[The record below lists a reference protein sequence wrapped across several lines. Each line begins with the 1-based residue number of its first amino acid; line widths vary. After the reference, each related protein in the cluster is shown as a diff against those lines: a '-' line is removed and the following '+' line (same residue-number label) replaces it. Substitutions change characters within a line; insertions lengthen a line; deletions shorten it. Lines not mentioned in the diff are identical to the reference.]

1 MSNYDSD
8 VLLST
13 EEYQKC
19 QRIWQIYRILKT
31 ESEVI
36 RSGFG
41 TYGVYD
47 YEVGVSFD
55 MNRSESDLEYTAGM
69 QILVMLITAL
79 FPDLFS
85 EEDKQTMLYTTLI
98 HEVGERKFGDIPDD
112 GNRDEERKNR
122 LELEAVTDILKGL
135 PEDLAEKVRFD
146 FMAMQMRSS
155 KLGQFLYCADKVEA
169 VLQGLIYEDEGRG
182 GDLKIKKDWTSQ
194 DRRGSE
200 TTGSTALA
208 DVWAVHFLEVTSKMY
223 AQKLFIGILRA
234 AVEDVRGEWF
244 AWINNV

>member
-1 MSNYDSD
+1 
-8 VLLST
+8 
-13 EEYQKC
+13 
-19 QRIWQIYRILKT
+19 
-31 ESEVI
+31 
-36 RSGFG
+36 
-41 TYGVYD
+41 
-47 YEVGVSFD
+47 
-55 MNRSESDLEYTAGM
+55 
-69 QILVMLITAL
+69 
-79 FPDLFS
+79 
-85 EEDKQTMLYTTLI
+85 
-98 HEVGERKFGDIPDD
+98 
-112 GNRDEERKNR
+112 
-122 LELEAVTDILKGL
+122 
-135 PEDLAEKVRFD
+135 
-146 FMAMQMRSS
+146 MAMQTRSS